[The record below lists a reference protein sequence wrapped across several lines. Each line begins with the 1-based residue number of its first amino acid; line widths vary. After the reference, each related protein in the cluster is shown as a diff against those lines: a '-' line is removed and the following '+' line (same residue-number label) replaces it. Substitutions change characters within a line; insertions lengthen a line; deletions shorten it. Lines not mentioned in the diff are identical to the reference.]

1 MLVAVSEMWPLKQ
14 WNSDLW
20 LATTPA
26 TEHLQEPIRSN
37 LVRAASLTVLQQ
49 SQYEGPWGRRWPS
62 FGRRTRSRSLWT
74 LARVVRCWSCHC
86 YRHWRSVSQL
96 HDFSSLWGHLCTYLL
111 LCLPLFF
118 PLPFSM
124 SNKARDMASG
134 LASMAT
140 LFKNKRDSSD
150 TSATANVWAQNL

>member
-1 MLVAVSEMWPLKQ
+1 MWPLKQ

-37 LVRAASLTVLQQ
+37 LVRAASL
-49 SQYEGPWGRRWPS
+49 QYFS
-62 FGRRTRSRSLWT
+62 K
-74 LARVVRCWSCHC
+74 
-86 YRHWRSVSQL
+86 VSTKAPE
-96 HDFSSLWGHLCTYLL
+96 DGDGLL
-111 LCLPLFF
+111 LEEEQGVGVCVHSRVSSDVEVVAVIAIGVVCLNYTAFLPYGATFAPTCCCLPLFF

-150 TSATANVWAQNL
+150 TSGTANVCAQNL